1 MLAMHAVFLISI
13 SFFTFFLSFSLFF
26 SFPFNNLCNF
36 KDDAAHKQ
44 TITGKRLAVQM
55 EIYSEKIQYLQ
66 MGIATRVRKQLL
78 ANHSMLCVKVKR
90 EGTRTQN

>member
-13 SFFTFFLSFSLFF
+13 SFFTFFLSPFYF

-44 TITGKRLAVQM
+44 TINGKRLAVQM

-90 EGTRTQN
+90 KGTRTQN

>member
-1 MLAMHAVFLISI
+1 MGRFHAGYACGFLNKYI
-13 SFFTFFLSFSLFF
+13 FLYFLSFSFFF

-44 TITGKRLAVQM
+44 TINGKRLAVQM

-66 MGIATRVRKQLL
+66 MGMATRVRKQLL

-90 EGTRTQN
+90 

>member
-13 SFFTFFLSFSLFF
+13 SFFTFFLSLFFF

-44 TITGKRLAVQM
+44 TINGKRLAVQM

-90 EGTRTQN
+90 

>member
-13 SFFTFFLSFSLFF
+13 SFFTFFLSLSFF

-44 TITGKRLAVQM
+44 TINGKRLAVQM

-66 MGIATRVRKQLL
+66 MGMATRVRKQLL

-90 EGTRTQN
+90 